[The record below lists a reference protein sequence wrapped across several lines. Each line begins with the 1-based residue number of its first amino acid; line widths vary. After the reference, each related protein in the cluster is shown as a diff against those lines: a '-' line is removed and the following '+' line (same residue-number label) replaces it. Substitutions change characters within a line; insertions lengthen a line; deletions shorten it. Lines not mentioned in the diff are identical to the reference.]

1 MKAIILILALFLGIN
16 MVYAQSW
23 EEDYYLNF
31 DQPEYLDHVSFDT
44 VNFPGNSWQIGQP
57 QKNIFNQALS
67 FPNVMVTDTTNPY
80 PINDTSVF
88 VIKNLGTQGVMYG
101 LEVLQG
107 FYYVNSDSL
116 NDYGLFEF
124 SPDNGATWIDLI
136 NDTSNLP
143 NISWW
148 SERPVL
154 TGNSNGWI
162 YFEVMLMDIGSAFQT
177 GFGDTI
183 IYRFSF
189 ISDNIPEE
197 SDGLMYDNFNF
208 YEFIEGISEIRFKS
222 VKTSISPN
230 PSSSYFRIDFENPYN
245 DSFQLNIYD
254 ENSKL
259 MMSNDNVTGHSTGF
273 KAAILT
279 PGIYF
284 YKLTNNNRHE
294 RGWGKF
300 VVSR

>member
-1 MKAIILILALFLGIN
+1 MKTIILTLALLLIIAMAN
-16 MVYAQSW
+16 SQSW

-31 DQPEYLDHVSFDT
+31 DQPEYLDHLSFDT
-44 VNFPGNSWQIGQP
+44 VNFPGHSWQIGQP
-57 QKNIFNQALS
+57 EKSIFNEALS
-67 FPNVMVTDTTNPY
+67 IPNAMVTDTANPY
-80 PINDTSVF
+80 PVNDTSVF
-88 VIKNLGTQGVMYG
+88 LIKNLGTQGTMYG

-124 SPDNGATWIDLI
+124 SPDNGTTWIDLI

-143 NISWW
+143 NVSWW

-154 TGNSNGWI
+154 TGNSNGWM
-162 YFEVMLMDIGSAFQT
+162 YFEVMLMDIGSAFQI

-189 ISDNIPEE
+189 ISDNIPEDL
-197 SDGLMYDNFNF
+197 DGLMYDNFNF

-222 VKTSISPN
+222 IKTSIIPN
-230 PSSSYFRIDFENPYN
+230 PGKDLFRIDFENPYN

-254 ENSKL
+254 AGSHL
-259 MMSNDNVTGHSTGF
+259 MSTNDHVSGTFTTFTAQTLS
-273 KAAILT
+273 
-279 PGIYF
+279 PGVYF

-300 VVSR
+300 VVMN